1 MELWD
6 IYDGECRPTGR
17 VHPRGAPQL
26 PGEYH
31 LAVTVVFVN
40 SHREVLCTRRAP
52 EKDLCPH
59 MWESPGGGV
68 QAGEDSLRAAVRE
81 IQEETGLRLKPEQLT
96 LLYRD
101 KRESFFMDAYGVRMD
116 FPVEALRFQPGE
128 TDGAMWLPI
137 GEWEGLAQAGKI
149 LTPAKG
155 DFFQIVRDF
164 ANTLRWPLDDPS
176 PGLRQQIQD
185 LQALAWPEFAGAPW
199 PSKEHVASFCLFRQG
214 RLAAHV
220 AVVGTEIVY
229 KGVAYSVCG
238 IAEVVTHPDA
248 RRDGCALRL
257 LRLAEGHIR
266 CRADLCLFTCQ
277 PALVPLYEKAGWQ
290 PRPGLCLVGGT
301 QEEPFPSDSLGLA
314 TMVGLYSEKAR
325 THQEDFTDGR
335 VFLGLG
341 VGELW

>member
-1 MELWD
+1 MEFWD
-6 IYDGECRPTGR
+6 IYDEQCRPTGR
-17 VHPRGAPQL
+17 TQPRGTPLQ
-26 PGEYH
+26 PGDYH

-40 SHREVLCTRRAP
+40 SRGEVLCTRRAP
-52 EKDLCPH
+52 EKDLCPN

-68 QAGEDSLRAAVRE
+68 QAGEDSLHAAARE
-81 IQEETGLRLKPEQLT
+81 IREEIGLGLEPERFT

-101 KRESFFMDAYGVRMD
+101 KRKDFFMDAYGVRMD
-116 FPVEALRFQPGE
+116 FPVGSLRFQPGE
-128 TDGAMWLPI
+128 TNGAMWVPI
-137 GEWEGLAQAGKI
+137 GKWEEMAQAGEI

-164 ANTLRWPLDDPS
+164 ASTLRWPLDDPS
-176 PGLRQQIQD
+176 PSLRQQIKD
-185 LQALAWPEFAGAPW
+185 LQALAWPEFADAPW
-199 PSKEHVASFCLFRQG
+199 PTKEHIASFCLFQQE
-214 RLAAHV
+214 RLVAHA
-220 AVVGTEIVY
+220 AVVGREIAH

-266 CRADLCLFTCQ
+266 CRADLCIFTCQ

-301 QEEPFPSDSLGLA
+301 LGKPFPSSSLGLV
-314 TMVGLYSEKAR
+314 TMLGLYSEKAR
-325 THQEDFTDGR
+325 THQEDFTDGE
-335 VFLGLG
+335 VILELG
-341 VGELW
+341 EDKLW